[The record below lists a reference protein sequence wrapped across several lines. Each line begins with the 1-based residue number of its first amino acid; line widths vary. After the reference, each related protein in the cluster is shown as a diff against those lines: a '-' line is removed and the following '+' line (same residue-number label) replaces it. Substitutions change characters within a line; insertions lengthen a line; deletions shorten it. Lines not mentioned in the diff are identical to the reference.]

1 MTAAA
6 PFLPDS
12 AVAVLKQI
20 AESAMQTACR
30 IIRPTGLTFNPV
42 TNTNAAAGQLVWSGY
57 CHIELQPTIG
67 IRESATALVPNVSY
81 RIYVPLDAVAASG
94 DVLQALDDSSTPVK
108 AFGVDGIGEGTWDV
122 QQTLQV
128 SEIPI
133 ITFTLT

>member
-1 MTAAA
+1 MALA

-12 AVAVLKQI
+12 AVAVLKQT

-30 IIRPTGLTFNPV
+30 IIRPTGLTFDPV
-42 TNTNAAAGQLVWSGY
+42 TNLNTAAGSLVWSGY

-67 IRESATALVPNVSY
+67 IRESAAALVPDVGY
-81 RIYVPLDAVAASG
+81 RIYVPLDAIAANG
-94 DVLQALDDSSTPVK
+94 DVLQALDGNGTPVK
-108 AFGVDGIGEGTWDV
+108 AFGVDGVGKGTWDV

-128 SEIPI
+128 SEIPV